1 MQPQR
6 LKMERSIMKSRLL
19 SAIVLA
25 AVAVSPIAVSAQP
38 GRDGRR
44 LESHHRAGCYPGERA
59 RDCRERLRAERRS
72 HRRYVYRDGRYEA
85 QDSANAA
92 IVGGILGFILGAA
105 VAGSER
111 DRDYYYA
118 HRNDRGW
125 RARCRAAHRG
135 FDYRTGTYLGR
146 DGYRYYCTR

>member
-1 MQPQR
+1 
-6 LKMERSIMKSRLL
+6 MKNQAL
-19 SAIVLA
+19 SAIVRA
-25 AVAVSPIAVSAQP
+25 AVALSPVVASAQP
-38 GRDGRR
+38 GQRDGRYAQSR
-44 LESHHRAGCYPGERA
+44 GSASCYPGERA

-72 HRRYVYRDGRYEA
+72 QHRYVWRTGRYEHH
-85 QDSANAA
+85 DGANAA
-92 IVGGILGFILGAA
+92 VVGGILGFILGAA
-105 VAGSER
+105 IAGSNS

-146 DGYRYYCTR
+146 DGYRHYCTR